1 MASENK
7 SKVSILTN
15 GIIKENP
22 VLPLVKGTSTC
33 LAVTSL

>member
-22 VLPLVKGTSTC
+22 VLRLEIGRAHV
-33 LAVTSL
+33 

>member
-15 GIIKENP
+15 GIIKDECASDSAQRG
-22 VLPLVKGTSTC
+22 L
-33 LAVTSL
+33 